1 MFTEISQQVIQG
13 INLIFFIPTSM
24 VAIYMNV
31 KNKNI
36 DYRVSK
42 IIIISG
48 IIGASIGAML
58 SFKID
63 NQNLR
68 RYFGFFLIVIAI
80 FEIYSFFQQYI
91 LKKKEDNSI
100 IK

>member
-48 IIGASIGAML
+48 IIGATTPATIPNII
-58 SFKID
+58 SFI
-63 NQNLR
+63 NS
-68 RYFGFFLIVIAI
+68 FLNYH
-80 FEIYSFFQQYI
+80 FYS
-91 LKKKEDNSI
+91 
-100 IK
+100 